1 MLLCDSIRRD
11 TVTSGIQMKIAL
23 SSLGKKFEREWIF
36 RNVNH
41 VFDTGSATVIL
52 GANGSGKSTLLQV
65 ISGYVIPTE
74 GTITNVLD
82 GKNVAQENVHNGF
95 AFASP
100 YIELMEEFTFRE
112 CVQFQGKFKSWKSG
126 LTVKQVIELSGLM
139 HASDKQIRN
148 YSSGMKQRAKLALAI
163 LSETPALLLDEPC
176 SNLDGHAQEWYATL
190 INDFRDNRTVIVCS
204 NQVKEEY
211 FFCDQWLEMGHFK

>member
-1 MLLCDSIRRD
+1 
-11 TVTSGIQMKIAL
+11 MKITL
-23 SSLGKKFEREWIF
+23 SGLGKKFEREWIF

-41 VFDTGSATVIL
+41 VFEEGSATVIL

-74 GTITNVLD
+74 GNAACVNA
-82 GKNVAQENVHNGF
+82 GKTVEQENVHQCF
-95 AFASP
+95 SFASP
-100 YIELMEEFTFRE
+100 YIELMEEFTLRE
-112 CVQFQGKFKSWKSG
+112 CVEFQGKFRNWIGG
-126 LTVKQVIELSGLM
+126 LPAKKVVELSGLS
-139 HASDKQIRN
+139 HAADKQIRN

-163 LSETPALLLDEPC
+163 LSDSPALLLDEPC

-190 INDFRDNRTVIVCS
+190 INDFRNGRTVIVCS

-211 FFCDQWLEMGHFK
+211 FFCDQWLEMSHFK

>member
-1 MLLCDSIRRD
+1 
-11 TVTSGIQMKIAL
+11 MKITL
-23 SSLGKKFEREWIF
+23 NGLGKKFDRDWIF

-41 VFDTGSATVIL
+41 VFAPGSATVII

-65 ISGYVIPTE
+65 ISGYVIPS
-74 GTITNVLD
+74 D
-82 GKNVAQENVHNGF
+82 GALTLQQNSNEIAAENVHTCF

-112 CVQFQGKFKSWKSG
+112 CVQFQENFRSWKSG
-126 LTVKQVIELSGLM
+126 LSEKQVIELSGLA
-139 HASDKQIRN
+139 HASDKQIRH

-163 LSETPALLLDEPC
+163 LSDAPALLLDEPC
-176 SNLDGHAQEWYATL
+176 SNLDFQAQQWYATL
-190 INDFRDNRTVIVCS
+190 IGDFRDGRTTIVCS

-211 FFCDQWLEMGHFK
+211 FFCDQRLEMSHFKS